1 MAHRAPARGEQAAPQ
16 LLVAGAADAE
26 DGDPVLRVG
35 VHHAHLVRAPVAD
48 GPQRVGVAPQEL
60 GAHRMQGLAVVP
72 DGARGADP
80 GGARG
85 GAAPPH
91 QPPHRR
97 LHKLWTTGAPHEPD
111 PMLP

>member
-1 MAHRAPARGEQAAPQ
+1 MAHRAPARGEQAAPE
-16 LLVAGAADAE
+16 LLVGGTADAE
-26 DGDPVLRVG
+26 DGDPVLCVG

-48 GPQRVGVAPQEL
+48 GPQRVRVTPQEM
-60 GAHRMQGLAVVP
+60 GADRVQGLAVVS
-72 DGARGADP
+72 DGTGGADP

-85 GAAPPH
+85 GAAPTH

-97 LHKLWTTGAPHEPD
+97 LHRLWTNSAPYEPD